1 MFSLFLILR
10 KNKKFVS
17 EGKDVISYELIT
29 GMESFFLTP
38 ENEFWEK
45 TECFSDLKQNA
56 VNENDY
62 ENSKYFKNE
71 KLR

>member
-1 MFSLFLILR
+1 
-10 KNKKFVS
+10 
-17 EGKDVISYELIT
+17 
-29 GMESFFLTP
+29 MESFFLTP
-38 ENEFWEK
+38 ENEFREK